1 MVELVVEAKDAADWI
16 YRGEGGLNI
25 VLAYAGSSPNFIGK
39 VLRVRKIKKKKD
51 SEGPAAALSE
61 HERLVWKDVGGQQL
75 LSAPTKDIA
84 NHAYAQF
91 VLCPL
96 LGSQHVDAGVRVLV
110 TKEFLELIHNAVLL
124 HRPSWRVDNGGVNT
138 LLDSA
143 LLMSD
148 HSIFPHGNSSSS
160 SSSYTSFC
168 GKHNQN
174 APKHTPFLSNY
185 LLTICFSPTIKAIHE
200 EQQVCISVEIKPKC
214 GFLPTSGFI
223 REENAAKR
231 RISRFRL
238 HQILKFHQ
246 RKISQISE
254 YDPLDMFSGSKG
266 RVAKSVKDLFL
277 TPQNNFR
284 VFLDGRLV
292 FGSLGGEVDDT
303 NTQIAEAFEDTLKG
317 FFKTDDDGGMRIP
330 EFLQLV
336 AGAVSESGILDRLL
350 QVQKLDAFDIEGAI
364 HAYYDVVSQPCSVC
378 KELQTDGYHSISFDQ
393 SLKIVR
399 DFLISLTAKDLSL
412 MISFRPT
419 PKGNSQSPPYA
430 GTLYLESLNQ
440 SFDYKA
446 SFIDLDMKPLEKMPY
461 YYKLDQEIVSCYT
474 RMMKTVNHPEKSES
488 LYQDQSSAIEDN
500 SHT

>member
-25 VLAYAGSSPNFIGK
+25 VLAYAGSSPKFIGK
-39 VLRVRKIKKKKD
+39 VLRVRKLKKKKD
-51 SEGPAAALSE
+51 SEGPAAAAALSE

-96 LGSQHVDAGVRVLV
+96 LVSQHVDAGVRVLV

-148 HSIFPHGNSSSS
+148 HSIFPH
-160 SSSYTSFC
+160 
-168 GKHNQN
+168 
-174 APKHTPFLSNY
+174 AV
-185 LLTICFSPTIKAIHE
+185 HE

-317 FFKTDDDGGMRIP
+317 FFKTNDDGGMRIP

-364 HAYYDVVSQPCSVC
+364 HAYYDVVSQPCAVC
-378 KELQTDGYHSISFDQ
+378 KELQTDGYHSIPFDQ